1 MAARQIASRMLRPKV
16 FLLKPGSI
24 LRDES
29 GEILDARSSVTLIVS
44 GKRKIIVDT
53 GLEGE
58 AKPIKR
64 ALAGLQLSPEEIDYV
79 VNTHS
84 HPDHCGNNHL
94 FSRAEILAPR
104 DGQLIGPGIWVLAT
118 PGHSLDSISVVVGGM
133 PKDTKYTEDTI
144 KANVANMAINART
157 PPIIVIAGDALPTF
171 GNFQKNVPPA
181 IHVNR
186 NLAISSMEKIIQLAD
201 IVVPGHDYPFSVGK
215 SMYLNPPVLTPSGKQ
230 SSAQWLTD

>member
-1 MAARQIASRMLRPKV
+1 MLRPKV
-16 FLLKPGSI
+16 FLLKPGSV

-64 ALAGLQLSPEEIDYV
+64 ALAGLQLSPEDIDYV

-84 HPDHCGNNHL
+84 HPDHCGNNNL

-104 DGQLIGPGIWVLAT
+104 DGQQIGPGVWGMAT
-118 PGHSLDSISVVVGGM
+118 PGHSLDSISVIV
-133 PKDTKYTEDTI
+133 E
-144 KANVANMAINART
+144 RT
-157 PPIIVIAGDALPTF
+157 PPTIVIAGDALPTF

-186 NLAISSMEKIIQLAD
+186 DLAIFSMEKLIQLAD

-215 SMYLNPPVLTPSGKQ
+215 SMYLKPPVLTPSGGQ